1 MIVTISIIAIVVS
14 CIILAGVQFALLCV
28 AANKETEVDR
38 WRKVTPI
45 RTVKVRIKRVKAP
58 FGSAGEEA

>member
-1 MIVTISIIAIVVS
+1 VIVTISIIAIVVS
-14 CIILAGVQFALLCV
+14 CIILAGVQVALLCV
-28 AANKETEVDR
+28 AANRKTEMDR

-45 RTVKVRIKRVKAP
+45 RTVKVRIKRVESP